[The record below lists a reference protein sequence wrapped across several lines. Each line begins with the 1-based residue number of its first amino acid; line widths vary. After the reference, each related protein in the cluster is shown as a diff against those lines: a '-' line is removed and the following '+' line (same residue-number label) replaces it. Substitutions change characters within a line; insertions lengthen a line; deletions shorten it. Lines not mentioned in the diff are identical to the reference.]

1 MTPISSETNR
11 AGAIAEAAVQ
21 HVVLE
26 AMRLAN
32 LARDSG
38 AQLDVSPEAPIFG
51 PDSALDSLG
60 LVALLLDIEDGL
72 RAAGF
77 EVVLSD
83 ERAMSQKR
91 SPFRSVPA
99 LIAAIRSYVR
109 EHNKDPRPFIWTASA
124 SSILRK
130 IKRCK
135 EALET
140 GH

>member
-1 MTPISSETNR
+1 MTPISSSDATQS
-11 AGAIAEAAVQ
+11 GAVTEHAVQ
-21 HVVLE
+21 EVVLE

-32 LARDSG
+32 LAREDS
-38 AQLDVSPEAPIFG
+38 AQLEVSAAAPIFG

-72 RAAGF
+72 RGIGC

-99 LIAAIRSYVR
+99 LVGYITLVAR
-109 EHNKDPRPFIWTASA
+109 
-124 SSILRK
+124 
-130 IKRCK
+130 
-135 EALET
+135 
-140 GH
+140 G